1 MTETAPLELHVAPLT
16 DHLVPPLEELDDGR
30 ALVGCV
36 HLDYDLHMWG
46 SFYGR
51 VMVLR
56 ADTCMYSLTHLLD
69 HDLIDSRPVAVVDPA
84 HHLRRSRL
92 SLSQATAA

>member
-1 MTETAPLELHVAPLT
+1 MTETAPLELHVAPLA

-36 HLDYDLHMWG
+36 HLDYDLHMCQG

-56 ADTCMYSLTHLLD
+56 ADIYSLTHSLD

-84 HHLRRSRL
+84 HHLRRSRK